1 MYFLFKY
8 ICLLCITFNAYVEC
22 GEVTVNYSPSSLR
35 FGSAGSLHTS
45 EFDDVITTCMG
56 YTPESLTWRGL
67 TVTSAFKYPVASV
80 IFGLKT
86 EGVSI
91 KIEGISYELKED
103 VSLSNTFDA
112 VKSLIGSRAQ
122 RPVHFEKINVLDL
135 VNKIEG
141 LALPKA
147 KHLNRQNAV
156 DYLFLQE
163 ISTFPLI
170 TDFIKKN
177 SSASTNG
184 QDIIFIQVESF
195 APLVVTYGAA
205 SPQVK
210 EAIDLIRNALE
221 QAKYVIRSLFED
233 KVIMFAAQVSSQNH
247 IRRRRDVVIG
257 APQNDSTSHNLAAE
271 YGEDFPVIFNI
282 VLILSIILIVAI
294 IAVSV
299 SMAFMDP
306 GRDSIIYRMTNPRMK
321 KDQ

>member
-8 ICLLCITFNAYVEC
+8 ICLLCITFNAYIEC
-22 GEVTVNYSPSSLR
+22 GEITVNYAPSSLR

-80 IFGLKT
+80 VFGLKT

-103 VSLSNTFDA
+103 VSLSKTFDS
-112 VKSLIGSRAQ
+112 VKSLIASRAR

-147 KHLNRQNAV
+147 KHLNRHNAV

-177 SSASTNG
+177 SSASNNG

-205 SPQVK
+205 SPQ
-210 EAIDLIRNALE
+210 
-221 QAKYVIRSLFED
+221 
-233 KVIMFAAQVSSQNH
+233 
-247 IRRRRDVVIG
+247 
-257 APQNDSTSHNLAAE
+257 TSYNLAAE

>member
-1 MYFLFKY
+1 MP
-8 ICLLCITFNAYVEC
+8 IC

-135 VNKIEG
+135 ISVAESKTLESTECSG
-141 LALPKA
+141 LFIP
-147 KHLNRQNAV
+147 
-156 DYLFLQE
+156 QE
-163 ISTFPLI
+163 ISTFPNP
-170 TDFIKKN
+170 DFIKKN

>member
-1 MYFLFKY
+1 MG
-8 ICLLCITFNAYVEC
+8 TNES
-22 GEVTVNYSPSSLR
+22 VTLNY
-35 FGSAGSLHTS
+35 
-45 EFDDVITTCMG
+45 
-56 YTPESLTWRGL
+56 
-67 TVTSAFKYPVASV
+67 
-80 IFGLKT
+80 
-86 EGVSI
+86 
-91 KIEGISYELKED
+91 
-103 VSLSNTFDA
+103 
-112 VKSLIGSRAQ
+112 
-122 RPVHFEKINVLDL
+122 
-135 VNKIEG
+135 
-141 LALPKA
+141 
-147 KHLNRQNAV
+147 
-156 DYLFLQE
+156 
-163 ISTFPLI
+163 
-170 TDFIKKN
+170 IKKN
-177 SSASTNG
+177 SSASNNG

-221 QAKYVIRSLFED
+221 QAVYVIRSLYKD
-233 KVIMFAAQVSSQNH
+233 RVIIFDAQVSSQNH

-257 APQNDSTSHNLAAE
+257 APQNDSTSYNLAAE